1 MGGFAIW
8 NTLLPIVVIV
18 VIGLLIRVLWKR
30 R

>member
-8 NTLLPIVVIV
+8 NTLLPIVFIV